1 MHPSNIVNK
10 QSCVLRLIIWYL
22 KHLCIILFAGKPTSA
37 IYYEN
42 YIWKKKK
49 KIWLIILTIPKKGMK
64 STQKMGS
71 VVKIWNTWVQVMK
84 LNDCAWNEKRKKISA
99 YLVCVDPTLGNQI
112 KTHKKLNMTLFFFFI
127 GQCKTECKFSGKM
140 TQCTGQTDGEIEW
153 KKRCNLVYG
162 LNRVCALVR
171 PSHIKDCKTSD
182 LSTVYSFHF
191 SVSAELLPSLVLTA
205 RTVHATNL

>member
-1 MHPSNIVNK
+1 MK
-10 QSCVLRLIIWYL
+10 II
-22 KHLCIILFAGKPTSA
+22 F
-37 IYYEN
+37 E
-42 YIWKKKK
+42 KKKK
-49 KIWLIILTIPKKGMK
+49 RFDLLYSPYRRKVWSRPRKWEASSKSETPGSKWWNWMTAPEMK
-64 STQKMGS
+64 NGKNISLPRVCGSYFGKSDQNTQK
-71 VVKIWNTWVQVMK
+71 VKH
-84 LNDCAWNEKRKKISA
+84 DAFF
-99 YLVCVDPTLGNQI
+99 
-112 KTHKKLNMTLFFFFI
+112 FFFFI

>member
-1 MHPSNIVNK
+1 MHNS
-10 QSCVLRLIIWYL
+10 LRRQANFCHLLWKLYL
-22 KHLCIILFAGKPTSA
+22 
-37 IYYEN
+37 
-42 YIWKKKK
+42 KKKK
-49 KIWLIILTIPKKGMK
+49 KDLTYYTHHTEERYEVDPENGKRRQNLKHLGPSDETEWLRLKWKT
-64 STQKMGS
+64 
-71 VVKIWNTWVQVMK
+71 
-84 LNDCAWNEKRKKISA
+84 EKISA

-112 KTHKKLNMTLFFFFI
+112 KTHKKLNMTLFFFI